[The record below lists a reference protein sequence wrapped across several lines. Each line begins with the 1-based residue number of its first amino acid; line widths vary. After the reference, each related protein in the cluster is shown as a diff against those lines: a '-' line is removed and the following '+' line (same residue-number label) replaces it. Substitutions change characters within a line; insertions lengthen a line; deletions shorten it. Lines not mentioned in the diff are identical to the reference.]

1 MRKTMLIAAVAFLTA
16 GSATAFAQGAVVVTP
31 DATTTGSTTVIPG
44 EVRTYVL
51 EQKAP
56 PSVVYDGDVI
66 VGTTLPDTV
75 EFQTIPD
82 NDGYA
87 YAVVNER
94 RVIVEPQS
102 HRVIE
107 VLD

>member
-16 GSATAFAQGAVVVTP
+16 GSATALAQGAVVVTP
-31 DATTTGSTTVIPG
+31 DASTTGSTTVVPG
-44 EVRTYVL
+44 EVRTYVM
-51 EQKAP
+51 EQKA

-75 EFQTIPD
+75 QIQTIPD
-82 NDGYA
+82 NSGYA

-107 VLD
+107 VLK